1 MRNAE
6 SLKLLKRFAV
16 ASIMLLCVT
25 AMLCGAA
32 LVDSNTR
39 FLSLG
44 EPGRQVG
51 FALDKQTTTLRW
63 DGQAL
68 ALPPLAPSI
77 EWLRLLPAPL
87 GSLVML
93 GETVKYIFAGD

>member
-1 MRNAE
+1 MTE
-6 SLKLLKRFAV
+6 SQKLLKRFAL
-16 ASIMLLCVT
+16 ASLLLLCVT

-44 EPGRQVG
+44 NPGRQVG
-51 FALDKQTTTLRW
+51 FALDRQTTTLRW
-63 DGQAL
+63 DGQAV

-77 EWLRLLPAPL
+77 QWLRLVPAPA
-87 GSLVML
+87 GCLVSI
-93 GETVKYIFAGD
+93 GEAVWAAVG

>member
-1 MRNAE
+1 MPE
-6 SLKLLKRFAV
+6 SQKLLRRFAL
-16 ASIMLLCVT
+16 ACLLLLCVT

-32 LVDSNTR
+32 LVDNNTR

-51 FALDKQTTTLRW
+51 FALDRQTTTLRW

-68 ALPPLAPSI
+68 ALPPLAPSVQ
-77 EWLRLLPAPL
+77 WLRLLPAPF

-93 GETVKYIFAGD
+93 GETVKNICAGD

>member
-1 MRNAE
+1 MTE
-6 SLKLLKRFAV
+6 SQKLLKRFAL
-16 ASIMLLCVT
+16 ASLLLLCVT

-44 EPGRQVG
+44 DPGRQVG
-51 FALDKQTTTLRW
+51 FALDRETATLRW
-63 DGQAL
+63 DGRAV

-77 EWLRLLPAPL
+77 QWLRLAPAPT
-87 GSLVML
+87 GCLVSI
-93 GETVKYIFAGD
+93 GEAVWAAMG